1 MKKTLFVLF
10 IILSLLSACQTR
22 SEPEP
27 AAQLTSGLSATN
39 GPQPAVTQPAPT
51 ATSLPPT
58 PTSLPPTQTPAPL
71 PSPTLLPEE
80 LASTNADI
88 VGTWKGWW
96 SDKTSVYLEI
106 KDGTIFRTLF
116 PNGNEIARGYYTFED
131 GLFTFRTDSGP
142 NSGYCDPHADYEVY
156 VTKQADQPIA
166 LRFVLVGED
175 DCVDRKEY
183 LDGKT
188 LQLLEP

>member
-10 IILSLLSACQTR
+10 LILSLMSACQ
-22 SEPEP
+22 SEPQP
-27 AAQLTSGLSATN
+27 AAQVAAVQAVTEEPLPAT
-39 GPQPAVTQPAPT
+39 PQPEPT

-58 PTSLPPTQTPAPL
+58 PTPLPLTPTSLPPTETPAL
-71 PSPTLLPEE
+71 SPEV
-80 LASTNADI
+80 LAGSIADL
-88 VGTWKGWW
+88 VGTWKGRW

-116 PNGNEIARGYYTFED
+116 PNGDEIARGYYTFDD

-156 VTKQADQPIA
+156 VTKQADQSVA

-175 DCVDRKEY
+175 DCVDRKDY

>member
-1 MKKTLFVLF
+1 MKKTCFAFLL
-10 IILSLLSACQTR
+10 ILAVLSACQ
-22 SEPEP
+22 SKPQP
-27 AAQLTSGLSATN
+27 LAQVPTVQTEIEE
-39 GPQPAVTQPAPT
+39 PQPATLRPEPT

-58 PTSLPPTQTPAPL
+58 PTPLPPTPTSLPPTETSAL
-71 PSPTLLPEE
+71 SPEV
-80 LASTNADI
+80 LAGSIADL
-88 VGTWKGWW
+88 VGTWKGRW

-116 PNGNEIARGYYTFED
+116 PNGDEIARGYYTFED

-156 VTKQADQPIA
+156 VTKQADQPVA

-175 DCVDRKEY
+175 DCVDRKDY